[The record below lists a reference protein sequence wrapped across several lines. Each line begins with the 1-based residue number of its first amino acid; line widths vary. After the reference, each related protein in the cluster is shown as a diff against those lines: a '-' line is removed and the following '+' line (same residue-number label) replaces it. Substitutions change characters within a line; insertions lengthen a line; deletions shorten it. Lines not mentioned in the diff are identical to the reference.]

1 MITAELAKED
11 DFKRIAEIEKECF
24 QNPWSEEELLRSYSS
39 DCIFIAAKEEGKIGA
54 YCGAQIS
61 DGAYITNVATA
72 KDFRSKGFAKAAL
85 SELISLCRTW
95 ALPFVTLEVRVS
107 NTTAIS
113 LYESLGFENLGR
125 RPNFYTSPREDAYIY
140 TLELH

>member
-1 MITAELAKED
+1 MITVELAKEE

-24 QNPWSEEELLRSYSS
+24 HNPWSEEGLLLSYFS
-39 DCIFIAAKEEGKIGA
+39 DCIFITAKNEGEIGA

-72 KDFRSKGFAKAAL
+72 KDFRGKGFAKAVL
-85 SELISLCRTW
+85 SELIRVCQNRG
-95 ALPFVTLEVRVS
+95 LPFVTLEVRVG
-107 NTTAIS
+107 NIAAIS

-125 RPNFYTSPREDAYIY
+125 RPNFYTCPREDAYIY
-140 TLELH
+140 TLTLQ